1 MSQRLATTTLKYVG
15 LGALSL
21 ALLATPA
28 LTTPAAA
35 LPVPG
40 PDVTCLAPTGAP
52 AVKRAPDT
60 PHLSAATRARVER
73 EAKAV
78 APANARSAAALPV
91 YRVKVQ
97 IHIIQGRHKDERKFK
112 RPGARNKVF
121 RVLQNAYN
129 GAESPASAPM
139 GFVFDLKRITI
150 TKNDRW
156 YHARQGSADDR
167 QMKRRLHRGGAQT
180 LNIYVNKPR
189 APRGFSGLLLGY
201 STFPWNHSA
210 RPKLDGV
217 TVNILSL
224 PVKHSRTGYNLG
236 DTVVHETGH
245 WLGLLHTF
253 EGGCFGRNDGLDDTP
268 AEKDPQGNLGC
279 ADLTNICDPTL
290 VRPAGPYYDPA
301 YNFMEYTMDACMRM
315 FTPGQ
320 RTRADGMYARFR
332 LGR

>member
-1 MSQRLATTTLKYVG
+1 MSQRLATTILKYVG

-28 LTTPAAA
+28 LVSPASA

-40 PDVTCLAPTGAP
+40 PDVSCLAPTGTP
-52 AVKRAPDT
+52 GLTRAPDT
-60 PHLSAATRARVER
+60 PHLSAATRARVQR
-73 EAKAV
+73 EAQDAV
-78 APANARSAAALPV
+78 TTRARSAAPLPV
-91 YRVKVQ
+91 YRVRVQ
-97 IHIIQGRHKDERKFK
+97 IHIIHGRHKSERKFK
-112 RPGARNKVF
+112 PAGARTKVF

-129 GAESPASAPM
+129 GAESTDSAPM
-139 GFVFDLKRITI
+139 GFVFDLKRITV
-150 TKNDRW
+150 TKNDAW
-156 YHARQGSADDR
+156 YHARQGSRADR
-167 QMKRRLHRGGAQT
+167 QMKRRLHRGTAQT

-189 APRGFSGLLLGY
+189 APAGFSGLLLGY
-201 STFPWNHSA
+201 STFPWNYPAS
-210 RPKLDGV
+210 RKQDGV

-224 PVKHSRTGYNLG
+224 PVQHSRVGYNLG

-253 EGGCFGRNDGLDDTP
+253 EGGCFGPNDGVADTP
-268 AEKDPQGNLGC
+268 AERDPQGNLGC
-279 ADLTNICDPTL
+279 ADLTNICDPTEVTIDGL
-290 VRPAGPYYDPA
+290 ADPA

-320 RTRADGMYARFR
+320 RHRADGMYLRFR